1 MKSITGYK
9 GWMVLAVFLLSACSG
24 NDFKKNPV
32 DVLIRD
38 MTETPIYSIILYD
51 MNVEGT
57 FFKDYEHQYRIIK
70 QSSPDAKPEEVIT
83 DWYPVEEN
91 FFNQHANDMG
101 MEIAA
106 KSEDGKVSKLVS
118 PPGYS
123 NYVGNP
129 QYGQWQT
136 GANGNSFWAFY
147 GQYAFLSSMLN
158 LATFPIRRS
167 YYDDYRT
174 YRGSGRP
181 YYGPVVSNGRRAYG
195 TGSAYTT
202 AAKPNTRW
210 SSTRNS
216 SSAFRSGNRTSR
228 SGSRYNSSSSMRSR
242 GGGFGK

>member
-1 MKSITGYK
+1 MKYKSSI
-9 GWMVLAVFLLSACSG
+9 ALLLLLLGACTG
-24 NDFKKNPV
+24 NDFQKNPV
-32 DVLIRD
+32 DQMIRD

-57 FFKDYEHQYRIIK
+57 FFKEYQHQYRILK
-70 QSSPDAKPEEVIT
+70 QASAEAEPEEEIT
-83 DWYPVEEN
+83 EWQTVDEN
-91 FFNQHANDMG
+91 FFNKHIDDMG

-106 KSEDGKVSKLVS
+106 KTAEGEVTKTVS

-129 QYGQWQT
+129 QYGHWQQ

-158 LATFPIRRS
+158 LATFPVRQS
-167 YYDDYRT
+167 YYNDYRD
-174 YRGSGRP
+174 YRRSGRP
-181 YYGPVVSNGRRAYG
+181 YYGPVINNGRRAYG

-210 SSTRNS
+210 NASRSS
-216 SSAFRSGNRTSR
+216 SSAFRSGNRTTR